1 MTEHLVFHQLQ
12 QLPENLKQ
20 EVLDFIGYLLQK
32 HQFQQQKPEKNKTG
46 KGPNIKA
53 EKSLVQP
60 ESYPSSVIQLLKD
73 DLDIEEMMREQHWE
87 GADKTGVFQAIRRM
101 DVQEPVEELL
111 SYLRA

>member
-1 MTEHLVFHQLQ
+1 MTEHLVFLQLQ
-12 QLPENLKQ
+12 QLPDNLKQ

-32 HQFQQQKPEKNKTG
+32 HHFQQQKAPKNKAG
-46 KGPNIKA
+46 KGPTIEA

-73 DLDIEEMMREQHWE
+73 DLDIEEMMHEQHWE